1 MPFLHTND
9 NIIDVIIYVK
19 AITKWQILYANYE
32 SDVGD
37 WNELPHNSTKPP
49 PEWEIDRLDHCS
61 ALVRMTGRRG

>member
-9 NIIDVIIYVK
+9 NIIDAIIYVK